1 MLVLHLLL
9 LIVGAVLLVV
19 GLATVATAPLMA
31 SRAASASARP
41 KLERRAS
48 GPDRMRELIT
58 SQRTERSRSRTL
70 ASTLTRSGLVLGIL
84 AVLSLL
90 GGVVAW
96 FTGY

>member
-1 MLVLHLLL
+1 MLLHLLL
-9 LIVGAVLLVV
+9 LIVGAVLLVA

-31 SRAASASARP
+31 SRAASAASKP

-70 ASTLTRSGLVLGIL
+70 ASTLTRSGVVLGIL
-84 AVLSLL
+84 SVLSLL
-90 GGVVAW
+90 GGVIAW
-96 FTGY
+96 FVGY